1 MSHFR
6 LYSTNWQ
13 DGMLITEQHLKDQEK
28 YFEELL
34 RWYKA
39 DPHLNYGLVCNT
51 STNEPSLS
59 LNCLATTG
67 KLQVTVTNC
76 QAITP
81 DGSPI
86 SITGD
91 LGYTVRAETPL
102 EDGEIPVYIAIE
114 NTKMETGEP
123 DPEEE
128 IPRIPY
134 RVQSYKVYLNDQPAA
149 AGKTLQVAHLIISGN
164 EVGHSNQFFPPCLT
178 VNADLNLSEKAV
190 DFRNRLENLLSLGS
204 RAYSA
209 ISSGTMLSG
218 EKTEL
223 QAAFKNTVYRIIYHL
238 ASSLDQF
245 RVGRISQH
253 PLEMSIYFKRLFR
266 VVSTLFSLEPALKDY
281 LNEKHFTKER
291 KTDIGKFLG
300 AVDSFLLAEYD
311 HSNIGSQVTM
321 IENNL
326 TELRGVLGFLAQT
339 KKEELGREA
348 MASETLTYSG
358 RTYRLAPYG
367 EYRVE
372 QVGELSYVLLNLEK
386 PQQVSDVVVLM
397 SKDLFDV
404 SEWSRMQV
412 RLGLNEARGLGETDP
427 IEIDTTEFGAK
438 VALKPQDMLQ
448 TPQVSRITLI
458 FRGASNP
465 SKFEELGKLDLMA
478 YTM

>member
-1 MSHFR
+1 
-6 LYSTNWQ
+6 
-13 DGMLITEQHLKDQEK
+13 MLITERHLKDQEK
-28 YFEELL
+28 FTEELL
-34 RWYKA
+34 RWYNA
-39 DPHLNYGLVCNT
+39 DPNLNYGLVQRSQT
-51 STNEPSLS
+51 DDPSLA

-67 KLQVTVTNC
+67 KLQVTVKQC
-76 QAITP
+76 HAITP

-86 SITGD
+86 SIAGD
-91 LGYTVRAETPL
+91 LGYTVRAEIPL
-102 EDGEIPVYIAIE
+102 EDGTVPVFLTVDDSKI
-114 NTKMETGEP
+114 ETGEP
-123 DPEEE
+123 NPEEE

-134 RVQSYKVYLNDQPAA
+134 RVQSYKVYLNDQPATT
-149 AGKTLQVAHLIISGN
+149 GRSLQIAQVEVLGN
-164 EVGHSNQFFPPCLT
+164 EISYADDFFPPCIN
-178 VNADLNLSEKAV
+178 VNADLRLSEKAT

-204 RAYSA
+204 RAYTA
-209 ISSGTMLSG
+209 ISAGTMLSG

-223 QAAFKNTVYRIIYHL
+223 QSAFKDTVYRMVYHL
-238 ASSLDQF
+238 SSSLDQF
-245 RVGRISQH
+245 RVGRVSQH
-253 PLEMSIYFKRLFR
+253 PVDMSIYFKRLFR

-291 KTDIGKFLG
+291 KSDIGRFLG
-300 AVDSFLLAEYD
+300 AIDSFLLSEYD
-311 HSNIGSQVTM
+311 HNDIGSQISM
-321 IENNL
+321 IDRNL
-326 TELRGVLGFLAQT
+326 SELRGVLGFLAQT
-339 KKEELGREA
+339 KKEELGRDA
-348 MASETLTYSG
+348 MASETLTYAG
-358 RTYRLAPYG
+358 RTYRLAPYA

-397 SKDLFDV
+397 SKDLFEV

-448 TPQVSRITLI
+448 TPQVNRITLI
-458 FRGASNP
+458 FRGANNP